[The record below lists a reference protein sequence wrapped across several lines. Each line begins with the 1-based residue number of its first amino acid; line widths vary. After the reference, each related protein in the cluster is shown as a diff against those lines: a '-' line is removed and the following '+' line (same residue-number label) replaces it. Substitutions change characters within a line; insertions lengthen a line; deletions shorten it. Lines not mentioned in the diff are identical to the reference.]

1 MKNKI
6 ILKALVALGFLLGNT
21 NTHGQKSDIVEAAS
35 KSKDLGTLSV
45 GVIAADLTE
54 SLKSEGP
61 FTVFAPDN
69 AAFNKLPE
77 GTLESLLLPES
88 KSRLAEIINF
98 HVVKG
103 NYDLKTLKQKLMDGN
118 GKIELTTISGKKIT
132 LFSENN
138 LVKLLDDSGN
148 IATITSNDLLAS
160 NGIIH
165 TIDHVVMP

>member
-6 ILKALVALGFLLGNT
+6 ILNALVALGFLLSNT
-21 NTHGQKSDIVEAAS
+21 NTHGQKTDIVEAAS

-103 NYDLKTLKQKLMDGN
+103 NYDLKTLKQKLTDGN

>member
-6 ILKALVALGFLLGNT
+6 ILNALFALVFLMANT
-21 NTHGQKSDIVEAAS
+21 NTHGQKTDIVEAAS

-103 NYDLKTLKQKLMDGN
+103 NYDLKTLKQKLTDGN